1 MVWPLWRGRA
11 FALVEAA
18 YLGHAHSGGEL
29 LRPLRELGPELDT
42 LAAIRPSLLA
52 QLNMGPEQP
61 MSAVGDR
68 AQPKIDAKY
77 AMFAGGFPPTPGLR
91 RAKRSGVRALK
102 DELT

>member
-61 MSAVGDR
+61 MSAVGGGT
-68 AQPKIDAKY
+68 QPKIDAQVRHVRRRLPDTRTEARY
-77 AMFAGGFPPTPGLR
+77 AQR
-91 RAKRSGVRALK
+91 RATLK